1 MFKTFKVD
9 IFGSFKT
16 GLYLPTSDIDL
27 VVFGEWTGLPLNQLK
42 DALIRENVTDRDN
55 IKVLDKA
62 SVPIIKV
69 TETKTDLRID
79 ISFNMKNGVKSAA
92 LIKEYLNE
100 FPCLKYLAMVLKQ
113 FLLQRDLNEVWTGGI
128 GSYSLILMIVSFLQL
143 HPRIDARSR
152 DNNLGVLLIEFF
164 ELYGKQF
171 NYMRTGIRVR
181 DGGSYVPKE
190 EIFKQFNNG
199 YRASILCIED
209 PLNPC
214 KFLFF

>member
-1 MFKTFKVD
+1 MKVD

-27 VVFGEWTGLPLNQLK
+27 VVFGDWTGLPLNQLK
-42 DALIRENVTDRDN
+42 DALIRESVTDRDN

-79 ISFNMKNGVKSAA
+79 ISFNMINGVKSAA

-100 FPCLKYLAMVLKQ
+100 YPCLRYLAMVLKQ

-128 GSYSLILMIVSFLQL
+128 GSYSLILMIVSFLQVS
-143 HPRIDARSR
+143 HHYARR
-152 DNNLGVLLIEFF
+152 LWFWCEYL
-164 ELYGKQF
+164 
-171 NYMRTGIRVR
+171 
-181 DGGSYVPKE
+181 
-190 EIFKQFNNG
+190 NG
-199 YRASILCIED
+199 FLPLFSCIHVSTLEAMTTTWA
-209 PLNPC
+209 C
-214 KFLFF
+214 C

>member
-1 MFKTFKVD
+1 M
-9 IFGSFKT
+9 I
-16 GLYLPTSDIDL
+16 
-27 VVFGEWTGLPLNQLK
+27 
-42 DALIRENVTDRDN
+42 
-55 IKVLDKA
+55 
-62 SVPIIKV
+62 
-69 TETKTDLRID
+69 
-79 ISFNMKNGVKSAA
+79 NGVKSAA

-100 FPCLKYLAMVLKQ
+100 YPCLKHLAMVLKQ

-128 GSYSLILMIVSFLQL
+128 GSYSLILMIVSFLQVNKNYFNLKFIFNSILHYIFQKL
-143 HPRIDARSR
+143 HPRINARSN

-171 NYMRTGIRVR
+171 NYMRTGIRVK

-209 PLNPC
+209 PLNPS
-214 KFLFF
+214 K

>member
-1 MFKTFKVD
+1 MISSMCCLLLLK
-9 IFGSFKT
+9 
-16 GLYLPTSDIDL
+16 SDIDL
-27 VVFGEWTGLPLNQLK
+27 VVFGDWSGLPLNQLK
-42 DALIRENVTDRDN
+42 DALIRESVTDKDN

-79 ISFNMKNGVKSAA
+79 ISFNMINGVKSAA

-100 FPCLKYLAMVLKQ
+100 FPCLRYLAMVLKQ

-143 HPRIDARSR
+143 HPRIDARSS

-171 NYMRTGIRVR
+171 NYMRTGIRVK

-190 EIFKQFNNG
+190 EIFKQFSSNG

-209 PLNPC
+209 PLNPSNLK
-214 KFLFF
+214 KFISHKPRIL